1 MSISK
6 WMVGGGKMGSAIVA
20 GWLRR
25 GADPDSIHII
35 ELDPARRQEIA
46 ERYGITPA
54 ADIDQLSDKKLPSVI
69 VLALKPSTVL
79 DVLPLYQNYAQKGV
93 LMISVAAGIRL
104 SIFENGLG
112 RRSPIIRAMP
122 NTPAEIGRGTTV
134 LCANSHVG
142 VAHKTLSEELMRAI
156 GTVYW
161 VEDENLMDA
170 VTAISGSGPAY
181 LFLFAEYLAQAGM
194 RAGLPADLAD
204 RLARETLAG
213 ASELLLTSAEA
224 AAQLRENVTSTGGTT
239 AAALSVLMANTGL
252 RPLLEEAVAAA
263 KARSQEMAK

>member
-25 GADPDSIHII
+25 GADPASIHLI
-35 ELDPARRQEIA
+35 ELNPMRRQEISD
-46 ERYGITPA
+46 RYGITSA
-54 ADIDQLSDKKLPSVI
+54 ADIGQLSDKKQPSVI
-69 VLALKPSTVL
+69 VLAVKPSTVL
-79 DVLPLYQNYAQKGV
+79 DVLPRYQNFAQNGV
-93 LMISVAAGIRL
+93 LMVSVAAGIRL
-104 SIFENGLG
+104 SVFENGLG
-112 RRSPIIRAMP
+112 RGAPIIRAMP

-142 VAHKTLSEELMRAI
+142 AAHRTLSEELMRAI
-156 GTVYW
+156 GNVYW
-161 VEDENLMDA
+161 VEDEHLMDA
-170 VTAISGSGPAY
+170 VTAVSGSGPAY
-181 LFLFAEYLAQAGM
+181 LFLFAEYLTQAGV

-213 ASELLLTSAEA
+213 ASELLLTSAET

-252 RPLLEEAVAAA
+252 LPLLEEAVAAA
-263 KARSQEMAK
+263 KSRSQEIAK